1 MTDKEAIATL
11 RTLQGDYI
19 GGYISE
25 ALNIAIEV
33 LKEKTKP
40 FVTVANISVNERPH
54 GEWKHAIVDCYKSGY
69 ICPHCNGFAVID
81 GKSDGYSVTFCPN
94 CGSNNR
100 PKEGEKK

>member
-1 MTDKEAIATL
+1 MSMTNREIAEYIDAFKYWCDTNEENGVITL
-11 RTLQGDYI
+11 PKFLCDHI
-19 GGYISE
+19 
-25 ALNIAIEV
+25 IEI
-33 LKEKTKP
+33 LDDNKK
-40 FVTVANISVNERPH
+40 RPH

-100 PKEGEKK
+100 PKEGDENG